1 MKIAYIVPSLINKG
15 PVIVSHTII
24 KNLVNKVEEIDVYYF
39 DDDLVL
45 EFPCSTY
52 KLDMNIA
59 INFDKYDII
68 HTHGYRPDKYVNK
81 WRKTI
86 EKAKTVTTIHA
97 DIAQDFKFGYN
108 KLFSLIFTPLWLNMM
123 KEHDAVAVIS
133 NKLETLY
140 KKKFKNLFRVYN
152 GVDID
157 LDESCIERH
166 YVDKINEFK
175 KLNLKVIGSYA
186 AVNKRKGIDQVV
198 KLLSQRK
205 DLALAFIGEGKEIK
219 TLEKLAKRLG
229 VDDRIVFL
237 SYTKRPYNYIHLFD
251 IYVMPSRSEGFGL
264 ALVEA
269 ALTKAAIVCS
279 DIDVFKEIFDNTQ
292 ATFFKLED
300 IDSLNLAVT
309 EAFMTKYTKGVN
321 AYNRAIEFFSG
332 KTMGDN
338 YLEFYLKLING
349 SNSVNK

>member
-15 PVIVSHTII
+15 PVIVAHTII
-24 KNLVNKVEEIDVYYF
+24 KNIVNKVERVDVYYF

-45 EFPCSTY
+45 EFPCFTY
-52 KLDMNIA
+52 KLDMSVP
-59 INFDKYDII
+59 INFDNYDIV

-86 EKAKTVTTIHA
+86 KKAKTITTIHA

-133 NKLETLY
+133 YKLESLY
-140 KKKFKNLFRVYN
+140 KNKFKNLFRVYN

-157 LDESCIERH
+157 LDESCVETH
-166 YVDKINEFK
+166 YVNKINEFK
-175 KLNLKVIGSYA
+175 ELDLKVIGSYA
-186 AVNKRKGIDQVV
+186 AVNKRKGIDQIV
-198 KLLSQRK
+198 KLLSIRK
-205 DLALAFIGEGKEIK
+205 DLALVFIGEGKEIK
-219 TLEKLAKRLG
+219 ALENLAKKLG
-229 VDDRIVFL
+229 VYDRVVFFPYL
-237 SYTKRPYNYIHLFD
+237 KRPYNYIHLFD

-279 DIDVFKEIFDNTQ
+279 DIDVFKEIFDDTQ

-309 EAFMTKYTKGVN
+309 EALITKETKGIN
-321 AYNRAIEFFSG
+321 AYKRATEYFSG
-332 KTMGDN
+332 KTMGIN
-338 YLEFYLKLING
+338 YLEFYKLTVLI
-349 SNSVNK
+349 